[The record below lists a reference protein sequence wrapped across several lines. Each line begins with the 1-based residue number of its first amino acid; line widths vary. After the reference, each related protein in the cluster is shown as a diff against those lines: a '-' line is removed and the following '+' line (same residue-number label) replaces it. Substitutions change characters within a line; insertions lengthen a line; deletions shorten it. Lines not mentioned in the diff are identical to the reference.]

1 MIGRSKLRGPIG
13 RIGPYAVAVFL
24 SLAMI
29 EAIVTGKPP
38 YSAYAFGCFFIVL
51 GIYEYQRTK
60 LFTYLFLGLLW
71 GTGTWHSMARFSVSF
86 LSLETYIP
94 HVIVGFG
101 ALALTWPVLFG
112 NEKLESNARRLF
124 NLAAEHVQE
133 ALNGFTDRPYSA
145 AQAEYTRDEITGFAR
160 FLGGGKIV
168 KAIVQK
174 EVVVLA
180 FSMGISPL
188 KDPDLQK
195 ISYVSFDNDGN
206 ISVHIS
212 EYDYKRF
219 KEELTF
225 DQLCASLGDVFFRF
239 LEYYK
244 KGLENRIIVELKSG
258 AK

>member
-13 RIGPYAVAVFL
+13 RIGPYAVAVFI
-24 SLAMI
+24 SLASI
-29 EAIVTGKPP
+29 EAIITGKPP
-38 YSAYAFGCFFIVL
+38 YSAYAFGCFFFVL

-60 LFTYLFLGLLW
+60 LFTYLLLGLLW

-94 HVIVGFG
+94 HVIVAFG

-124 NLAAEHVQE
+124 NLAAEHVHE
-133 ALNGFTDRPYSA
+133 ALNGFTDRPYSVHN
-145 AQAEYTRDEITGFAR
+145 AEYTRDEITGFAR

-168 KAIVQK
+168 KSIVQQ
-174 EVVVLA
+174 EVVIVA

-225 DQLCASLGDVFFRF
+225 DQLCASLGDVFIRF